1 MRILDKYILKSF
13 MGPFLFGVFA
23 FTTIFVGTGTLFRIA
38 QYITEYG
45 ASVWSVTKIFFLAL
59 PSIVVLTFPMSTLL
73 GTLMTFGKL
82 SGNSE
87 IIVMRAGGQKF
98 LRLALPVYI
107 LAFFI
112 AIGTT
117 MFNEYVV
124 PKANYEYQR
133 ILREEI
139 KREAL
144 PKNQYNLVL
153 KQVEKGEMRA
163 LLYAKQYDSEK
174 KELSRITIQEFEKG
188 EVVRVENAENA
199 TWDGQQWVMHT
210 GTIFDIAENEGVKR
224 TMKFVDQKMPL
235 LLAPAEVAK
244 RKLDDEEMTVRELR
258 AEIAAYKASGANTA
272 SLEMELYKR
281 FTIPFASFLFA
292 LIGACLG
299 LQPQRSSSSRGF
311 GISVLI
317 IFIYYGVMT
326 FTQALGNGGALPP
339 IIAACI
345 PDALALVMGIYYNW
359 KASN

>member
-23 FTTIFVGTGTLFRIA
+23 FTSIFVGTGTLFRIA

-98 LRLALPVYI
+98 LRLALPIYV

-117 MFNEYVV
+117 IFNEYVV
-124 PKANYEYQR
+124 PPANHEYQR

-139 KREAL
+139 KREAM
-144 PKNQYNLVL
+144 PKNQSNIVL
-153 KQVEKGEMRA
+153 KQLEDGEMKA
-163 LLYAKQYDSEK
+163 LLYAGKYNSDK
-174 KELSRITIQEFEKG
+174 KELSRVTIQEFKDG
-188 EVVRVENAENA
+188 NVVRVEHAENA
-199 TWDGQQWVMHT
+199 TWDGSQWIMHN
-210 GTIFDIAENEGVKR
+210 GTMFDIVKNSGVSH
-224 TMKFVDQKMPL
+224 TMNFISQKMPL
-235 LLAPAEVAK
+235 LLAPSEVSK
-244 RKLDDEEMTVRELR
+244 RKLDEEEMTIRELR
-258 AEIAAYKASGANTA
+258 SEIKAFEVSGAN
-272 SLEMELYKR
+272 SSRLQMELYKR

-292 LIGACLG
+292 LVGACLG

-317 IFIYYGVMT
+317 IFCYYGIMT
-326 FTQALGNGGALPP
+326 FSEALGNGGAMPP
-339 IIAACI
+339 IVAVAI
-345 PDALALVMGIYYNW
+345 PDTLVLIMGLYLNF
-359 KASN
+359 KASK

>member
-23 FTTIFVGTGTLFRIA
+23 FTSIFVGTGTLFRIA

-59 PSIVVLTFPMSTLL
+59 PNIIVLTFPMSTLL

-112 AIGTT
+112 AVGTT

-124 PKANYEYQR
+124 PHANHEYQR

-139 KREAL
+139 KREAM
-144 PKNQYNLVL
+144 PKTQSNIVL
-153 KQVEKGEMRA
+153 KQLENGEMKA
-163 LLYAKQYDSEK
+163 LLYAGSYNGEK
-174 KELSRITIQEFEKG
+174 KELKRVTIQEFQNG
-188 EVVRVENAENA
+188 EVTRVENADNA
-199 TWDGQQWVMHT
+199 TWDGEQWVMHN
-210 GTIFDIAENEGVKR
+210 GTIFDIIKNDGVSH
-224 TMKFVDQKMPL
+224 TMKFINQKMPL
-235 LLAPAEVAK
+235 LLAPTEVAK
-244 RKLDDEEMTVRELR
+244 RKLDEEEMTVRELR
-258 AEIAAYKASGANTA
+258 AEIKAYEASGTN
-272 SLEMELYKR
+272 SSHLQMELYKR

-292 LIGACLG
+292 LVGACLG

-317 IFIYYGVMT
+317 IFCYYGVMT
-326 FTQALGNGGALPP
+326 FSEALGNGGAMPP
-339 IIAACI
+339 IIAAAI
-345 PDALALVMGIYYNW
+345 PDALALIMGIYLNL
-359 KASN
+359 KASK

>member
-45 ASVWSVTKIFFLAL
+45 ASVWSVTKIFILAL

-87 IIVMRAGGQKF
+87 IIVMRAGGQPF

-117 MFNEYVV
+117 LFNEYVV
-124 PKANYEYQR
+124 PQANHAHQT

-139 KREAL
+139 KHQAM
-144 PKNQYNLVL
+144 PKIQSNVVL
-153 KQVEKGEMRA
+153 KQLENGEMKA
-163 LLYAKQYDSEK
+163 LLYANSYNGDTK
-174 KELSRITIQEFEKG
+174 KLSRITIQEFTNG
-188 EVVRVENAENA
+188 EVTRIENAKDA
-199 TWDGQQWVMHT
+199 TWNGKNWIMHDGK
-210 GTIFDIAENEGVKR
+210 IFDIINQSGVSH
-224 TMKFVDQKMPL
+224 TMRFISQEMPL
-235 LLAPAEVAK
+235 LLSPSEITK
-244 RKLDDEEMTVRELR
+244 RKLDEEEMTIRQLR
-258 AEIAAYKASGANTA
+258 TEILAYEASGANTA
-272 SLEMELYKR
+272 KLEMELYKR

-292 LIGACLG
+292 LVGACLG

-317 IFIYYGVMT
+317 IFCYYGIMT
-326 FTQALGNGGALPP
+326 FSEALGAGGAMPP
-339 IIAACI
+339 IIAAFI
-345 PDALALVMGIYYNW
+345 PDSLALFMGIYLNW
-359 KASN
+359 KASQ